1 MKTSV
6 LGAVLAAIALCTSV
20 HAATP
25 VALMT
30 PVSFDPSTDK
40 REEVKT
46 ECKLGEMIETHVG
59 NALRRANKGPGTTTS
74 MDGSVLKVTV
84 TTIWGARGNN
94 WTGPKGLLI
103 RADLFQDGKLDRSID
118 LHRTTLGGIMGPFMG
133 ICGFMERDVKTL
145 ADDVQLWLRDPK
157 LAPEQTPAPP
167 REPAASASDAAK

>member
-1 MKTSV
+1 GHELIGTPWAQVATSATATFFSTRGGIMKTSV

-74 MDGSVLKVTV
+74 M
-84 TTIWGARGNN
+84 
-94 WTGPKGLLI
+94 
-103 RADLFQDGKLDRSID
+103 
-118 LHRTTLGGIMGPFMG
+118 
-133 ICGFMERDVKTL
+133 
-145 ADDVQLWLRDPK
+145 
-157 LAPEQTPAPP
+157 
-167 REPAASASDAAK
+167 